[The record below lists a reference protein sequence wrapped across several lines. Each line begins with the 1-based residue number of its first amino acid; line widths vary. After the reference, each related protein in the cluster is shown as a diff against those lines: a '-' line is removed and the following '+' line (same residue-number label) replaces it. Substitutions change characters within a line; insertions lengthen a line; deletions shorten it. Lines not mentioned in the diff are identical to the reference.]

1 MSSMGHCF
9 KRTYSIC
16 ILLLCRNCPFKLSIS
31 SRFKRCIKINMFCS
45 IMMHQRTAVHFSLT
59 QRRNN
64 TQSRGISGSHLWC
77 TARLPPS
84 SNREKWQTMYVSSVT
99 TMNQLKKCWVS
110 YLRRFS
116 PIVRH
121 HICCLDLVYWLQR
134 KASLKHVHKHIL
146 MNFRN
151 NLHTFPLAE
160 FCRYISTSRSESALR
175 SIYKV

>member
-1 MSSMGHCF
+1 
-9 KRTYSIC
+9 
-16 ILLLCRNCPFKLSIS
+16 
-31 SRFKRCIKINMFCS
+31 
-45 IMMHQRTAVHFSLT
+45 MHQNQHVQLWCTKELLFILASHKEEITPRAEV
-59 QRRNN
+59 
-64 TQSRGISGSHLWC
+64 ISGSHLWC

-151 NLHTFPLAE
+151 NLHFLWLNFADIYLPQGLNLPWGQ
-160 FCRYISTSRSESALR
+160 YIKFKGSFVTCFIWWQLR
-175 SIYKV
+175 LNFLHL